1 MSAIDERILSA
12 WAIIARAHR
21 IGPSPANAERIA
33 RVVEHAAVVRD
44 EAIVL
49 RDEVMTDRDAQRV
62 RAEAAEAEVARLRAQ
77 VAQYE
82 ADARDAAGELLVAIP
97 TPGTDAARVMVASRI
112 MRGQRDALADAA
124 RLRAI
129 VEGRT
134 IAPSDAEIAAHAAAG
149 GWWLLHSLGS
159 HPGASSLAALAL
171 DAEQAQRAARVQR
184 DRGEGAHRWHA
195 MLDGR
200 PCPWPV
206 AP

>member
-1 MSAIDERILSA
+1 VSYAIAKVCAAISADD
-12 WAIIARAHR
+12 
-21 IGPSPANAERIA
+21 
-33 RVVEHAAVVRD
+33 AVVRLDTD
-44 EAIVL
+44 EMHEVIDAL
-49 RDEVMTDRDAQRV
+49 DERERSIGRERA
-62 RAEAAEAEVARLRAQ
+62 RAEAAEA
-77 VAQYE
+77 
-82 ADARDAAGELLVAIP
+82 DAAGLRAEHAELIECL
-97 TPGTDAARVMVASRI
+97 
-112 MRGQRDALADAA
+112 LADRNA
-124 RLRAI
+124 LRAI

-134 IAPSDAEIAAHAAAG
+134 IAPSDAEIEAHAAAG